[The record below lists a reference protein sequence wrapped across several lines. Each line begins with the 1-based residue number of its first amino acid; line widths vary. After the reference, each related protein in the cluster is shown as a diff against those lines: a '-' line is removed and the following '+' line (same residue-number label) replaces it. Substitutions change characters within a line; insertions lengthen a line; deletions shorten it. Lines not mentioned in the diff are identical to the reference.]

1 VTGAP
6 QQLQAPTAR
15 PQGPETPTSAQQPLR
30 ARAAARQDYFP
41 LTAAERTGINDR
53 IAECLSIDP
62 GARGE
67 QDIVV
72 ELLVNMDADGTVR
85 SVRPNGAIPT
95 ERRARLVYEAA
106 QRAFVDPR
114 CNPLPLPP
122 GRREALR
129 DMGFRIST
137 RDLGLR

>member
-1 VTGAP
+1 MRLLATATALCFLLSQQASAEGRSSVEQVERKPTAQPALQAPAAWPQGTDILTGAP

-30 ARAAARQDYFP
+30 APVAARQDYFP
-41 LTAAERTGINDR
+41 LTAAERTGLYER

-72 ELLVNMDADGTVR
+72 E
-85 SVRPNGAIPT
+85 
-95 ERRARLVYEAA
+95 
-106 QRAFVDPR
+106 
-114 CNPLPLPP
+114 
-122 GRREALR
+122 
-129 DMGFRIST
+129 
-137 RDLGLR
+137 